1 MNLKASYPPHPFLL
15 LLTLSWT
22 YYLLLF
28 VGWEGALGPGAGEGW
43 ARRPTGQS
51 LATSNWPLQNLQWWK
66 WGLKGLWH
74 AQNNL
79 SLLVMS
85 VITPSLRTSAIFSL
99 NHLPTSTLLMFNFLK
114 RKRKGRRREATKF
127 YIIDIIINL
136 LYVRILTYQP
146 TQTFP
151 VRKISNLIQSQLA
164 DGCNFLFIPDLTL
177 LKCGGK
183 DVSISIHLIFA
194 NALTIEIC
202 WSW

>member
-1 MNLKASYPPHPFLL
+1 MQLKSVLSSASILL
-15 LLTLSWT
+15 LLILCWT
-22 YYLLLF
+22 QL
-28 VGWEGALGPGAGEGW
+28 VVICWWRGSPGPGEGR

-85 VITPSLRTSAIFSL
+85 VITPSLRTSAILSL
-99 NHLPTSTLLMFNFLK
+99 DRLPALTLLMFNFLK

-146 TQTFP
+146 TQTFQSGKYP
-151 VRKISNLIQSQLA
+151 TLSSHNLLMDAILY
-164 DGCNFLFIPDLTL
+164 LFQIWLY
-177 LKCGGK
+177 
-183 DVSISIHLIFA
+183 
-194 NALTIEIC
+194 
-202 WSW
+202 